1 MAENIMQTWYEAA
14 KKRVSV
20 RSYSAPVDREMFY
33 VLKSSA
39 LKLNNDEARI
49 DLRAKNGVLGKIPVL
64 SSVIGGVDGTNCFA
78 TIIVKKGCEY
88 MGGYIGEAFIL
99 ECVSRG
105 LATCWLGATYKKSVV
120 KQVVEVLDD
129 EKIIG
134 IISIGKCN
142 DLPQGGPRKSLEQLT
157 GVDQEDFRKLPLWQ
171 QEAAKMARIAAS
183 ARNKQPWELEMKP
196 GSIRLICNSDNFGYG
211 QVDCGIAMLHIE
223 LGAAKYGVY
232 GDWQFREFDKLF
244 VPFEIPEKDKLDA
257 STPEG

>member
-129 EKIIG
+129 EKIIAV
-134 IISIGKCN
+134 ISALSRRPQAEIQEKLKKLWD
-142 DLPQGGPRKSLEQLT
+142 DLYKAGYLEL
-157 GVDQEDFRKLPLWQ
+157 VEEK
-171 QEAAKMARIAAS
+171 ESNERI
-183 ARNKQPWELEMKP
+183 
-196 GSIRLICNSDNFGYG
+196 
-211 QVDCGIAMLHIE
+211 
-223 LGAAKYGVY
+223 
-232 GDWQFREFDKLF
+232 
-244 VPFEIPEKDKLDA
+244 
-257 STPEG
+257 